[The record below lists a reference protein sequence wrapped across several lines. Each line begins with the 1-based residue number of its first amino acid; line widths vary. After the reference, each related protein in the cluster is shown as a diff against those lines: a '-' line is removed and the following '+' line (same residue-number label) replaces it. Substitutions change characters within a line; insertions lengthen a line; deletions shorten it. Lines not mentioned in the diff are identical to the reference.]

1 MNFSL
6 RWRII
11 VIIAAIGLA
20 IFSLWP
26 TFRYYGLSE
35 AERAQMDPAA
45 LEKLQDQALKL
56 GLDLQGGMHLVLE
69 IDDSKV
75 PPEAD
80 RKELA
85 DRALEVIRN
94 RVDEFGVSE
103 PIVQR
108 TGEKRII
115 VELPGVADF
124 EHAKSIISK
133 AALLEMKMVR
143 PGGELRRLIDR
154 MDLSIA
160 SMAGVAPADTSA
172 AAPVLP
178 RNPLA
183 PDTASTPVI
192 PPRPASVDSVAL
204 AQGADSAAAAAEERQ
219 SPIEL
224 AKFMSQDVRDSQ
236 GRPLAS
242 RVIYIPR
249 QGRIA
254 TNEVGAF
261 RETDVQIVTRYL
273 QLIADSTNVI
283 PRDVEL
289 VWDAD
294 PYTDQTGNEMRGIYL
309 LTAKPELT
317 GEVLEDARAQPDQSS
332 NISGN
337 FMVEFDLS
345 NQGRRLFSRATGENV
360 GRLMAIV
367 LDGKVK
373 SAPEI
378 MDKIRAGTASITGRF
393 TPQEA
398 SDLAIVLRAGALPAP
413 IRIEEQRVVGP
424 SLGKDSIEL
433 GKRAS
438 IYSFVA
444 ILLFMAIYYRVS
456 GLISIIA
463 LILNL
468 GFLIALMVQFGATL
482 TLPGI
487 AGLVLTMGMAVDTN
501 VLIYE
506 RIREELRNGQSIRNA
521 VSRGFERAFVTIFD
535 SHVTTFVSGIALY
548 WYGSGPVKGFAVT
561 LTIGIVV
568 SLFTAVFVTR
578 AIFDIWTRRGVKSLS
593 I

>member
-6 RWRII
+6 RWRIL

-20 IFSLWP
+20 IYSLWP
-26 TFRYYGLSE
+26 SFRYYTMSE
-35 AERAQMDPAA
+35 AERAETSPAV
-45 LEKLQDQALKL
+45 EKLKDTALKL

-69 IDDSKV
+69 IDDSKI

-154 MDLSIA
+154 MDLA
-160 SMAGVAPADTSA
+160 LAAMAGVSGADTSA
-172 AAPVLP
+172 A
-178 RNPLA
+178 
-183 PDTASTPVI
+183 TP
-192 PPRPASVDSVAL
+192 PTLQRPAADTSAASPASADSTNL
-204 AQGADSAAAAAEERQ
+204 AEAAADSAPMPQ
-219 SPIEL
+219 SPVEL
-224 AKFMSQDVRDSQ
+224 AKFLHQDVSDSE

-242 RVIYIPR
+242 RIIYIPR
-249 QGRIA
+249 QGRVA

-261 RETDVQIVTRYL
+261 RESDVEMVSRYL
-273 QLIADSTNVI
+273 QLLTDSTGVV

-289 VWDAD
+289 AWDAD

-309 LTAKPELT
+309 LNAKPELT
-317 GEVLEDARAQPDQSS
+317 GEVLEDARAQPDHSS

-360 GRLMAIV
+360 GHLMAIV

-393 TPQEA
+393 SPEEA

-424 SLGKDSIEL
+424 SLGRDSIEL
-433 GKRAS
+433 GRRAS
-438 IYSFVA
+438 MYSFVA
-444 ILLFMAIYYRVS
+444 ILAFMAIYYRVS
-456 GLISIIA
+456 GLISIVA

-468 GFLIALMVQFGATL
+468 LFLMALMIQFRAVL

-506 RIREELRNGQSIRNA
+506 RIREELRNGQTLRNA
-521 VSRGFERAFVTIFD
+521 VSRGFDRAFVTIFD

-548 WYGSGPVKGFAVT
+548 WYGTGPVKGFAVT

-578 AIFDIWTRRGVKSLS
+578 AIFDIWTRTGVKKLS

>member
-6 RWRII
+6 RWRILI
-11 VIIAAIGLA
+11 IIAAIGLA
-20 IFSLWP
+20 IYSLWP
-26 TFRYYGLSE
+26 TYRYYSLSE
-35 AERAQMDPAA
+35 AERAEMNPLE
-45 LEKLQDQALKL
+45 LEKLRDAALKL

-69 IDDSKV
+69 IDDSKI

-154 MDLSIA
+154 MDLA
-160 SMAGVAPADTSA
+160 VAAMAGVSGADTSA
-172 AAPVLP
+172 AIPP
-178 RNPLA
+178 NPLEA
-183 PDTASTPVI
+183 EPPAADTAAAAV
-192 PPRPASVDSVAL
+192 AAGADSVA
-204 AQGADSAAAAAEERQ
+204 ANAADTAAVAKQ
-219 SPIEL
+219 SPVEL
-224 AKFMSQDVRDSQ
+224 AKFLHQDVNDSQ

-242 RVIYIPR
+242 RILYIPR

-261 RETDVQIVTRYL
+261 RESDVEIVSRYL
-273 QLIADSTNVI
+273 QLLADSTNVV

-309 LTAKPELT
+309 LNAKPELT

-438 IYSFVA
+438 LYSFVA
-444 ILLFMAIYYRVS
+444 ILAFMAIYYQVS
-456 GLISIIA
+456 GLISIVA

-468 GFLIALMVQFGATL
+468 AFLMAVMVQFGAVL

-506 RIREELRNGQSIRNA
+506 RIREELRNGQTIRNA
-521 VSRGFERAFVTIFD
+521 VSRGFDRAFVTIFD

-548 WYGSGPVKGFAVT
+548 WYGTGPVKGFAVT

-568 SLFTAVFVTR
+568 SLFTAVFITR
-578 AIFDIWTRRGVKSLS
+578 AIFDIWTRRGVKKLS

>member
-6 RWRII
+6 RWRILI
-11 VIIAAIGLA
+11 IIAAIGFA
-20 IFSLWP
+20 IYSLWP
-26 TFRYYGLSE
+26 SFRYFTLSD
-35 AERAQMDPAA
+35 AQRTEMTPEV
-45 LEKLQDQALKL
+45 EKLRDKALKL

-69 IDDSKV
+69 IDDSKI

-80 RKELA
+80 RKDLA

-108 TGEKRII
+108 TGDKRII

-154 MDLSIA
+154 MDLA
-160 SMAGVAPADTSA
+160 LAAMAGVSGADTSA
-172 AAPVLP
+172 ADLLGPPAADSASAPAAV
-178 RNPLA
+178 
-183 PDTASTPVI
+183 TP
-192 PPRPASVDSVAL
+192 A
-204 AQGADSAAAAAEERQ
+204 GADSAALAAGDSAAAAKPQ
-219 SPIEL
+219 SPVEL
-224 AKFMSQDVRDSQ
+224 AKFLHQDVSENQ

-242 RVIYIPR
+242 RIVYIPR

-261 RETDVQIVTRYL
+261 RESDVEMVSRYL
-273 QLIADSTNVI
+273 QLLADSTGVV
-283 PRDVEL
+283 PKDVEL

-294 PYTDQTGNEMRGIYL
+294 PYTDQTGNQMRGIYL
-309 LTAKPELT
+309 LNAKPELT
-317 GEVLEDARAQPDQSS
+317 GEVLEDARAQPDRSS

-393 TPQEA
+393 SPQEA

-433 GKRAS
+433 GRRAS
-438 IYSFVA
+438 MYSFIA
-444 ILLFMAIYYRVS
+444 ILLFMAIYYHVS
-456 GLISIIA
+456 GMISIVA

-468 GFLIALMVQFGATL
+468 GFLLALMVQFGGVL

-506 RIREELRNGQSIRNA
+506 RIREELRNGQTLRNA
-521 VSRGFERAFVTIFD
+521 VSRGFDRAFVTIFD

-548 WYGSGPVKGFAVT
+548 WYGTGPVKGFAVT

-578 AIFDIWTRRGVKSLS
+578 AIFDIWTRGGVKKLS

>member
-11 VIIAAIGLA
+11 IIVAVIGLA

-26 TFRYYGLSE
+26 SFRYYTLSK
-35 AERAQMDPAA
+35 AEQAEMNPAE
-45 LEKLQDQALKL
+45 LEKLRSQALKL

-80 RKELA
+80 RRELA
-85 DRALEVIRN
+85 DRVLEVIRN

-103 PIVQR
+103 PTVQ
-108 TGEKRII
+108 GSGDKRVI
-115 VELPGVADF
+115 VELPGVEDF
-124 EHAKSIISK
+124 EHAKGIISK

-143 PGGELRRLIDR
+143 SGGELRRLIDR
-154 MDLSIA
+154 LDLA
-160 SMAGVAPADTSA
+160 LARMAGVAGADTAAVDPLAGQPAAADTA
-172 AAPVLP
+172 AAPSP
-178 RNPLA
+178 KA
-183 PDTASTPVI
+183 PE
-192 PPRPASVDSVAL
+192 L
-204 AQGADSAAAAAEERQ
+204 AQADSAAQTGAPGDTASSAT
-219 SPIEL
+219 SPVEL
-224 AKFMSQDVRDSQ
+224 AKFLHKDVQETQ
-236 GRPLAS
+236 GRPLSS
-242 RVIYIPR
+242 RIIYIPR

-261 RETDVQIVTRYL
+261 REPDVEIVSRYL
-273 QLIADSTNVI
+273 KLLADSTNVV
-283 PRDVEL
+283 PEDVEL

-294 PYTDQTGNEMRGIYL
+294 PYTDQTGNAMRGLYL
-309 LTAKPELT
+309 LNAKPELT

-345 NQGRRLFSRATGENV
+345 NQGRRLFSRSTGENV

-398 SDLAIVLRAGALPAP
+398 ADLAIVLRAGALPVP
-413 IRIEEQRVVGP
+413 VRIEEQRVVGP
-424 SLGKDSIEL
+424 SLGKDSIDL

-438 IYSFVA
+438 MYSFLAICVFMVAYYQLSGFIA
-444 ILLFMAIYYRVS
+444 IL
-456 GLISIIA
+456 A

-468 GFLIALMVQFGATL
+468 LLLMAAMVQFGAVL

-487 AGLVLTMGMAVDTN
+487 AGLVLTIGMAVDTN

-506 RIREELRNGQSIRNA
+506 RIREELRNGQTIRNA
-521 VSRGFERAFVTIFD
+521 VSRGFDRAFVTIFD
-535 SHVTTFVSGIALY
+535 SNLTTLITGLALF
-548 WYGSGPVKGFAVT
+548 WYGTGPVKGFAVT
-561 LTIGIVV
+561 LSIGIVV
-568 SLFTAVFVTR
+568 SMFTAIFVTR
-578 AIFDIWTRRGVKSLS
+578 VIFDVWTTGRLKKLS

>member
-1 MNFSL
+1 
-6 RWRII
+6 
-11 VIIAAIGLA
+11 
-20 IFSLWP
+20 
-26 TFRYYGLSE
+26 
-35 AERAQMDPAA
+35 
-45 LEKLQDQALKL
+45 
-56 GLDLQGGMHLVLE
+56 
-69 IDDSKV
+69 
-75 PPEAD
+75 
-80 RKELA
+80 
-85 DRALEVIRN
+85 
-94 RVDEFGVSE
+94 
-103 PIVQR
+103 
-108 TGEKRII
+108 
-115 VELPGVADF
+115 
-124 EHAKSIISK
+124 
-133 AALLEMKMVR
+133 
-143 PGGELRRLIDR
+143 
-154 MDLSIA
+154 
-160 SMAGVAPADTSA
+160 
-172 AAPVLP
+172 
-178 RNPLA
+178 
-183 PDTASTPVI
+183 
-192 PPRPASVDSVAL
+192 
-204 AQGADSAAAAAEERQ
+204 
-219 SPIEL
+219 
-224 AKFMSQDVRDSQ
+224 
-236 GRPLAS
+236 
-242 RVIYIPR
+242 
-249 QGRIA
+249 
-254 TNEVGAF
+254 
-261 RETDVQIVTRYL
+261 
-273 QLIADSTNVI
+273 
-283 PRDVEL
+283 
-289 VWDAD
+289 
-294 PYTDQTGNEMRGIYL
+294 
-309 LTAKPELT
+309 
-317 GEVLEDARAQPDQSS
+317 
-332 NISGN
+332 
-337 FMVEFDLS
+337 MVEFDLS

-468 GFLIALMVQFGATL
+468 GFLMALMVQFGATL

-548 WYGSGPVKGFAVT
+548 WYGTGPVKGFAVT

>member
-6 RWRII
+6 RWRILI
-11 VIIAAIGLA
+11 IIAAIGLA
-20 IFSLWP
+20 IYSLWP
-26 TFRYYGLSE
+26 TYRYYSLSE
-35 AERAQMDPAA
+35 AERAEMNPLE
-45 LEKLQDQALKL
+45 LEKLRDAALKL

-69 IDDSKV
+69 IDDSKI

-154 MDLSIA
+154 MDLA
-160 SMAGVAPADTSA
+160 VAAMAGVSGADTLEAEPLAADTA
-172 AAPVLP
+172 AAAAAV
-178 RNPLA
+178 
-183 PDTASTPVI
+183 
-192 PPRPASVDSVAL
+192 PA
-204 AQGADSAAAAAEERQ
+204 GADSAAANAADTAAVAKQ
-219 SPIEL
+219 SPVEL
-224 AKFMSQDVRDSQ
+224 AKFLHQDVNDSQ

-242 RVIYIPR
+242 RILYIPR

-261 RETDVQIVTRYL
+261 RESDVEIVSRYL
-273 QLIADSTNVI
+273 QLLADSTNVV

-309 LTAKPELT
+309 LNAKPELT

-438 IYSFVA
+438 LYSFVA
-444 ILLFMAIYYRVS
+444 ILAFMAIYYQVS
-456 GLISIIA
+456 GLISIVA

-468 GFLIALMVQFGATL
+468 AFLMAVMVQFGAVL

-506 RIREELRNGQSIRNA
+506 RIREELRNGQTIRNA
-521 VSRGFERAFVTIFD
+521 VSRGFDRAFVTIFD

-548 WYGSGPVKGFAVT
+548 WYGTGPVKGFAVT

-568 SLFTAVFVTR
+568 SLFTAVFITR
-578 AIFDIWTRRGVKSLS
+578 AVFDIWTRRGVKKLS

>member
-6 RWRII
+6 RWRIL

-26 TFRYYGLSE
+26 TFRYYAMSE
-35 AERAQMDPAA
+35 AERAEMNPAE
-45 LEKLQDQALKL
+45 LEKLRSQALKL

-85 DRALEVIRN
+85 DRVLEVIRN

-103 PIVQR
+103 PIVQ
-108 TGEKRII
+108 GSGDKRVI
-115 VELPGVADF
+115 VELPGVEDF
-124 EHAKSIISK
+124 EHAKGIISK

-143 PGGELRRLIDR
+143 SGGELRRLIDR
-154 MDLSIA
+154 MDLA
-160 SMAGVAPADTSA
+160 VARLAGVAGADTA
-172 AAPVLP
+172 AMD
-178 RNPLA
+178 PLA
-183 PDTASTPVI
+183 TKPAVADTATP
-192 PPRPASVDSVAL
+192 PPSPDALPL
-204 AQGADSAAAAAEERQ
+204 AQADSAAAAG
-219 SPIEL
+219 SPGETALPTGIEL
-224 AKFMSQDVRDSQ
+224 AKFLHKDVQESQ
-236 GRPLAS
+236 GRPLGS
-242 RVIYIPR
+242 RIIYIPR

-261 RETDVQIVTRYL
+261 RESDVEIVSRYL
-273 QLIADSTNVI
+273 QLLADSTNVV
-283 PRDVEL
+283 PEDVEL
-289 VWDAD
+289 VWDSD
-294 PYTDQTGNEMRGIYL
+294 PYNDQTGTAMRGLYL
-309 LTAKPELT
+309 LNAKPELT

-345 NQGRRLFSRATGENV
+345 NQGRRLFSRSTGENV

-398 SDLAIVLRAGALPAP
+398 SDLAIVLRAGALPVP

-424 SLGKDSIEL
+424 SLGQDSIDL

-438 IYSFVA
+438 MYSFAA
-444 ILLFMAIYYRVS
+444 ILVFMAVYYQIS
-456 GLISIIA
+456 GLISIVA

-468 GFLIALMVQFGATL
+468 AFLMAVMVQFGAVL

-506 RIREELRNGQSIRNA
+506 RIREELRNGQTVRNA
-521 VSRGFERAFVTIFD
+521 VSRGFDRAFVTIFD

-548 WYGSGPVKGFAVT
+548 WYGTGPVKGFAVT

-578 AIFDIWTRRGVKSLS
+578 AVFDIWTRSGVKKLS